1 VYEAEPVITGQSL
14 PWPLATYPVD
24 EIELSS
30 EERFAFQQDFTSP
43 AWGVNHAGERY
54 VAVVAFF
61 SNEERQA
68 RPAVDTEESGRSAAS
83 LAATISPA
91 IRSGA
96 TNTPVTAPKTAAKA
110 RFVVARRCRLTAAWP
125 PTLAAR
131 AALPCLRPVLFRDSR
146 WSRGRGLPDG
156 AAVPGEWRML
166 LSTPHC

>member
-110 RFVVARRCRLTAAWP
+110 RGLLW
-125 PTLAAR
+125 R
-131 AALPCLRPVLFRDSR
+131 ADAGSPL
-146 WSRGRGLPDG
+146 RGRRRLQRAPRFRVCGLSCSETVVGHEDADCPTG
-156 AAVPGEWRML
+156 QQCQANGEC
-166 LSTPHC
+166 S